1 MEENSISRYLVGS
14 RYVPNRSR
22 FSRFVPRWFVYRDG
36 RRARRSLAQL
46 SVQYQ
51 ISAGIM
57 LLRIGFLVSLSVPA
71 VGFTAGLNAA
81 TIAPV
86 PSLAHRVS
94 VPIVMEDGPAP
105 ANNQGALLRSA
116 FLGLIAL
123 QSGVALVDEVP
134 GLLGPDADIF
144 GTIFDAGFLL
154 YASKLLLN
162 QAGVVS
168 DVSTDEEALAALN
181 GFECT
186 VTMSVG
192 REPNTWMPAEW
203 AASGGRLSLPM
214 KLRFSDEEVDLGVP
228 GEQEMGGRYVRKLY
242 CDGGR
247 FIGPQGEVNVG
258 VNNGGWSIVGPKGG
272 AGETKLRLFLD
283 FPEEVVRNDVSIP
296 AGRVYL
302 STACWQGEEVE
313 LTVQIVEAA
322 KNLASL
328 LMVPGGAAALLTEG
342 GLTIKRNGARNLWGT
357 LGDVFFILGRFTLSE
372 IKLERKEGPET
383 PQEKA
388 ARERAE
394 DAARG
399 RKL

>member
-1 MEENSISRYLVGS
+1 
-14 RYVPNRSR
+14 
-22 FSRFVPRWFVYRDG
+22 
-36 RRARRSLAQL
+36 
-46 SVQYQ
+46 
-51 ISAGIM
+51 M

-134 GLLGPDADIF
+134 GLLGPDSDIF

-192 REPNTWMPAEW
+192 REPNTWMPADW